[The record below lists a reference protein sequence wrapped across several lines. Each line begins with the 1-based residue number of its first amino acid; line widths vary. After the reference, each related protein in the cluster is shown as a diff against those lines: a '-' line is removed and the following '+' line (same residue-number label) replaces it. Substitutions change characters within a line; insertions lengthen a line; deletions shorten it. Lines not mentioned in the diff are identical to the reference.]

1 MISDL
6 SGRIQ
11 ASDNAVQQI
20 YKAFYDV
27 GMIEETPDEQE
38 AISATKYD
46 ELAFSNIGSAL
57 ILLKNT
63 INHLVDIF
71 NEYHFVDMDG
81 DKVAGI
87 EYWGTNVAEIAG
99 AYNGFNNTLVQ
110 IENTLE
116 SMTEIMILNGL
127 MKGNN

>member
-27 GMIEETPDEQE
+27 GMIEETPDVQR
-38 AISATKYD
+38 ALKLTIYD

-81 DKVAGI
+81 DKVTGI
-87 EYWGTNVAEIAG
+87 EYWGTNESGISG
-99 AYNGFNNTLVQ
+99 AYKGFDTTLVQ
-110 IENTLE
+110 IENTIE

>member
-27 GMIEETPDEQE
+27 GMIEETPDVQR
-38 AISATKYD
+38 ALKLTIYD

-57 ILLKNT
+57 ILLKN
-63 INHLVDIF
+63 
-71 NEYHFVDMDG
+71 
-81 DKVAGI
+81 
-87 EYWGTNVAEIAG
+87 
-99 AYNGFNNTLVQ
+99 
-110 IENTLE
+110 
-116 SMTEIMILNGL
+116 
-127 MKGNN
+127 

>member
-1 MISDL
+1 MISEL

-11 ASDNAVQQI
+11 ASNKVIQQV

-27 GMIEETPDEQE
+27 GMIEEMPDAQGTLS
-38 AISATKYD
+38 ITTYD
-46 ELAFSNIGSAL
+46 EPAFSNIGSAL

-63 INHLVDIF
+63 VNHLVDIF

-81 DKVAGI
+81 DKVTGI
-87 EYWGTNVAEIAG
+87 EYWGTNESGISG
-99 AYNGFNNTLVQ
+99 AYNSFNNTLVQ

-116 SMTEIMILNGL
+116 SMMEIMILNGL

>member
-1 MISDL
+1 MISEL

-11 ASDNAVQQI
+11 ASDTVMQQV

-27 GMIEETPDEQE
+27 GMIEEMPDEQE
-38 AISATKYD
+38 AISATTYD
-46 ELAFSNIGSAL
+46 EPAFSNIGSAL

-63 INHLVDIF
+63 VNHLVDIF

-81 DKVAGI
+81 NKVTGI
-87 EYWGTNVAEIAG
+87 EYWGTNVSGIDG
-99 AYNGFNNTLVQ
+99 AYNSFNNTLVQ

-116 SMTEIMILNGL
+116 SMMGIMVLNGL
-127 MKGNN
+127 MERK